1 MKTDLIGRIFGKYK
15 VLDYAYT
22 KDHKSYWKCV
32 DRAGNIEDIAREDLI
47 NTYGRKFTENILVGS
62 KVGKLSV
69 LYENEGKWVLTFH
82 CKCDCGKECDVSA
95 WRLRNG
101 FSKSCG
107 YCDHTGEAYNGYEF
121 VKKVDK
127 YRFLCKC
134 QYCGKQFVSD
144 YYHVKAGKVAPCKCL
159 EKKELDLTGIHF
171 GKLVVIGKTKKKYN
185 DDTIWR
191 CKCECGNECN
201 VREKNLL
208 YGYAKSCGCD
218 LVMLKRDNEVAE
230 YISTLV
236 DDEPQM
242 INETMYYKNYNIAIS
257 FDKCEYIASFGNV
270 GADREL
276 DYCYNKAKYFRD
288 KGIRF
293 INVYDVN
300 LNDKYYGKR
309 LKHLLN
315 SIFCDNIEIDIDDC
329 EIRHIEKWR
338 AVYFCYQYDI
348 ENWSKFSKIL
358 YGVFYK
364 DELVSVVTF
373 GIAKRDNLNRDRF
386 RFVEYCTKEGCKIH
400 GCIEKVFDVFEK
412 EYKPKEIL
420 GYCNLDYYNNELFK
434 KLGFEYNGYVYN
446 QLTCFW
452 ELDGK
457 ELSTKYCK
465 LAELKKHHKD
475 ICELYENPSTYDI
488 LSYLGARKIYRS
500 GKERWIKRY

>member
-1 MKTDLIGRIFGKYK
+1 M
-15 VLDYAYT
+15 
-22 KDHKSYWKCV
+22 
-32 DRAGNIEDIAREDLI
+32 
-47 NTYGRKFTENILVGS
+47 
-62 KVGKLSV
+62 
-69 LYENEGKWVLTFH
+69 
-82 CKCDCGKECDVSA
+82 
-95 WRLRNG
+95 
-101 FSKSCG
+101 
-107 YCDHTGEAYNGYEF
+107 
-121 VKKVDK
+121 
-127 YRFLCKC
+127 
-134 QYCGKQFVSD
+134 
-144 YYHVKAGKVAPCKCL
+144 
-159 EKKELDLTGIHF
+159 
-171 GKLVVIGKTKKKYN
+171 
-185 DDTIWR
+185 
-191 CKCECGNECN
+191 
-201 VREKNLL
+201 
-208 YGYAKSCGCD
+208 
-218 LVMLKRDNEVAE
+218 
-230 YISTLV
+230 
-236 DDEPQM
+236 
-242 INETMYYKNYNIAIS
+242 
-257 FDKCEYIASFGNV
+257 
-270 GADREL
+270 
-276 DYCYNKAKYFRD
+276 
-288 KGIRF
+288 
-293 INVYDVN
+293 
-300 LNDKYYGKR
+300 NDKYYGKR

-358 YGVFYK
+358 YGVFYRG
-364 DELVSVVTF
+364 ELVSVVTF